1 MTNPNPYTGTGHDDS
16 GQAATRSPQDAPLA
30 PADSRVAEG
39 YRTADPARTD
49 TDSGQAGGG
58 YAPLAPAG
66 QRPADPAAPSQPATG
81 GLTDEEVAEFRRLR
95 QEEKDRNQ
103 QIADA
108 EAEVERNKPP
118 ISHYLHLANGDVV
131 ESAGVMTHYQGMTVV
146 NAVPVEAREEEK

>member
-30 PADSRVAEG
+30 P
-39 YRTADPARTD
+39 ADPARTD